1 VATTATPHEV
11 DHLRDRVRLYLQVM
25 LIIDVAS
32 YVTDVMSP
40 LLLDDLVPPVLP
52 LYTATLR
59 WAVTVVLAAGWLLI
73 RFAKPSR
80 PALIALESGITL
92 GLVSAHA
99 HIALAYFGEVL
110 SSYGPVF
117 ALFGLTLL
125 LVVRASL
132 VPSPASRTVVIGIAS
147 VVCWSL
153 VANES
158 LRALDPLVFDG
169 LTFMSGAVVLATGV
183 TSHVIYGLRAQVR
196 HAMRLG
202 QYELGR
208 KLGEGGM
215 GVVYEATH
223 VMLRRPTA
231 VKLLPIDKV
240 GEQTVARFEREVQQT
255 SRLEHPNSVYIYDY
269 GRTPDG
275 QFYYAMEYLDGL
287 TLEQLVDIDGP
298 VSAAR
303 AALILR
309 QAAHAL
315 AEAHAIGLIHRD
327 IKPANI
333 MLCERAQVP
342 DTVKVLDFG
351 LVKAI
356 DNPDVDDNITQ
367 ANAIVGT
374 PHFLAPEAISS
385 PDDVGPPSDVYA
397 LGAIGFFLVTGREVF
412 TGQSVIEVCSKHL
425 NTAPESPSAV
435 LGDTIDP
442 GFEALIL
449 RCLEKRP
456 DDRPRDGAALA
467 DDIEHLDLVGWT
479 VDDARVW
486 WRELPRKREGAIE
499 IKPAERTQ
507 LAVNV
512 EGRR

>member
-1 VATTATPHEV
+1 VATTATPQEV

-25 LIIDVAS
+25 LVIDAGSRVS
-32 YVTDVMSP
+32 DIVMP
-40 LLLDDLVPPVLP
+40 LLLQDLEYPEVPLHFA
-52 LYTATLR
+52 LLR
-59 WAVTVVLAAGWLLI
+59 WGATVLVAAGWSFAK
-73 RFAKPSR
+73 FAKPNR
-80 PALIALESGITL
+80 LTLIALESGVTIS
-92 GLVSAHA
+92 LVLVYVHL
-99 HIALAYFGEVL
+99 ALTYLSGVL
-110 SSYGPVF
+110 QSHGPAF
-117 ALFGLTLL
+117 ALFGILLL

-132 VPSPASRTVVIGIAS
+132 VPSPVSRTVVIAIAS
-147 VVCWSL
+147 VVCL
-153 VANES
+153 FVVANET
-158 LRALDPLVFDG
+158 LPAFNPVLFDA
-169 LTFMSGAVVLATGV
+169 LTFVAGAFVVATAV
-183 TSHVIYGLRAQVR
+183 TSHVIYGLRTQVR
-196 HAMRLG
+196 DAMRLG

-223 VMLRRPTA
+223 MMLRRPTA
-231 VKLLPIDKV
+231 VKLLPIDKA
-240 GEQTVARFEREVQQT
+240 GEQTVARFEREVRQT

-275 QFYYAMEYLDGL
+275 QFYYAMEYLDGV

-298 VSAAR
+298 VSAPR
-303 AALILR
+303 AALILQ

-315 AEAHAIGLIHRD
+315 AEAHAIGLVHRD

-356 DNPDVDDNITQ
+356 DNPEIGGNITQ

-374 PHFLAPEAISS
+374 PHYLAPETITN
-385 PDDVGPPSDVYA
+385 PDGVGAPSDVYA

-425 NTAPESPSAV
+425 DRAPETPSAV
-435 LGDTIDP
+435 LGDAIDP
-442 GFEALIL
+442 SFEALIL
-449 RCLEKRP
+449 RCLEKQP
-456 DDRPRDGAALA
+456 ADRPRDGAALA
-467 DDIEHLDLVGWT
+467 HDLEQLDLPGWT
-479 VDDARVW
+479 VEDARAW
-486 WRELPRKREGAIE
+486 WRDLPKKRDGAIE
-499 IKPAERTQ
+499 GKLTRTQ